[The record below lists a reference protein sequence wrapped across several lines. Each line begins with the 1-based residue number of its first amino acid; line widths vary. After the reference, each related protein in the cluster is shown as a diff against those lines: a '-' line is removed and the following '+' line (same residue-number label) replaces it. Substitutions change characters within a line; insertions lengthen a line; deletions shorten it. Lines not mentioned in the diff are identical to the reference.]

1 MAVVAGPFRAHDQ
14 RSRAGRST
22 TRVTKTRTSS
32 FPLASLPFL
41 LFPDDSGLSERMK
54 RDINGM
60 NTGFAVRILDGLFVL
75 GVFGSSPFTEYTDIP
90 QESALQILREL
101 RQRSVL
107 KTIQEKSGRQTAVVA
122 LAELIDTVEGYEV
135 I

>member
-1 MAVVAGPFRAHDQ
+1 
-14 RSRAGRST
+14 
-22 TRVTKTRTSS
+22 
-32 FPLASLPFL
+32 
-41 LFPDDSGLSERMK
+41 MK